1 MKQRPKNH
9 TKNKWKKK
17 LVQKITNIDHPLA
30 NLIKMKIENP
40 KLVKSETIKRRQ
52 QQKPRQS
59 RESLE
64 TILSTYITT
73 N

>member
-1 MKQRPKNH
+1 
-9 TKNKWKKK
+9 
-17 LVQKITNIDHPLA
+17 
-30 NLIKMKIENP
+30 MKIENP

-64 TILSTYITT
+64 NILSTYITT